1 MCGGERHTICKS
13 RDGTELK
20 TFEESRRGSQKKMSR
35 IMYKVGFLLK
45 ISKKIKG
52 RVCDC
57 FEKKKNTKPLRIQTK
72 MEDGV
77 RRYRHLA
84 ASVRTARRGRRFLCQ
99 TKNFFSRGVALTRRR
114 HEAKNEIINKS
125 QVT

>member
-35 IMYKVGFLLK
+35 VMYKVGFLLK

-57 FEKKKNTKPLRIQTK
+57 FEKKKIRSLFESKQK
-72 MEDGV
+72 W
-77 RRYRHLA
+77 
-84 ASVRTARRGRRFLCQ
+84 RTGCDA
-99 TKNFFSRGVALTRRR
+99 
-114 HEAKNEIINKS
+114 IDI
-125 QVT
+125 